1 MSTFG
6 QKENKGI
13 KIIHDLHRA
22 AKNDKKDQ
30 VIVCVQIHRQTSK
43 ADLLKSRKKKCIYV
57 ATIALLSI
65 WVRRYHLV

>member
-6 QKENKGI
+6 QEEHKGTKNI
-13 KIIHDLHRA
+13 LHDLRA
-22 AKNDKKDQ
+22 ARNDKKDQ
-30 VIVCVQIHRQTSK
+30 LVVCVQIQTSK

>member
-1 MSTFG
+1 MVKKS
-6 QKENKGI
+6 I
-13 KIIHDLHRA
+13 KVLKILHDLRA
-22 AKNDKKDQ
+22 
-30 VIVCVQIHRQTSK
+30 VCVQIQTSK